1 MTPNFSPDSREVL
14 VTPPL
19 IPVHRKKGDFEPV
32 PAPQKVAN
40 FPRIFRTHQQ
50 TFGHVDW
57 LSLSQAHPG
66 ANLPKINDGCVMAF
80 DSDGEVDYTTLKA
93 FKVEGSF
100 ESSVF
105 LRCDGTTIDFVGNP
119 SKWGRTDNVFGYDFT
134 DCLHVV
140 NGILAEHGLPP
151 FSAGESFY
159 RQKSGEDSQKQWT
172 GCRIRRIDLTQNY
185 ATGSPEAAHAFLR
198 WLAGQKM
205 KLLKTGH
212 YGDYDTVDFGRGS
225 KRKYFKVYAKAAEL
239 LKHSKTKQ
247 DVSTFE
253 KAARLESI
261 EKIAEY
267 ARASGIVRAEL
278 TLKSNAL
285 LDLNCQY
292 LGSLDMK
299 VIEAEFNACA
309 QVFTRANAPIDELEH
324 LPRETLAAYRMWQA
338 GDDVK
343 TKIKKSQLYVHRKRL
358 LSHGIDILIPSNVVR
373 FTPPTRVITL
383 SALTPPDWYSLPP
396 VRHLRAA

>member
-1 MTPNFSPDSREVL
+1 M
-14 VTPPL
+14 
-19 IPVHRKKGDFEPV
+19 
-32 PAPQKVAN
+32 
-40 FPRIFRTHQQ
+40 
-50 TFGHVDW
+50 
-57 LSLSQAHPG
+57 
-66 ANLPKINDGCVMAF
+66 
-80 DSDGEVDYTTLKA
+80 
-93 FKVEGSF
+93 
-100 ESSVF
+100 
-105 LRCDGTTIDFVGNP
+105 
-119 SKWGRTDNVFGYDFT
+119 
-134 DCLHVV
+134 HVV

-225 KRKYFKVYAKAAEL
+225 TRKYFKVYAKAAEL
-239 LKHSKTKQ
+239 LKHSKAKQ

-309 QVFTRANAPIDELEH
+309 IFTRANAPIDELEH

-373 FTPPTRVITL
+373 FTRPLASSPVSPYPSRLVQ
-383 SALTPPDWYSLPP
+383 PPP